1 MQAKVGDNISKK
13 PGLLDFAG
21 KQKWESWTELRGMSQ
36 KEAIQKFLEMAAP
49 LI

>member
-21 KQKWESWTELRGMSQ
+21 KQKWESWTELRGMTQ
-36 KEAIQKFLEMAAP
+36 KEAIQKFLEMAAL